1 MKIMNQ
7 IKYSSFENPAQLL
20 SVFDYFLT
28 FDDCEMRVNGSMKDG
43 EQVDF
48 VFYLENG
55 IPYIQTP
62 GLRKFSFTRK
72 STLKLALNDLAE
84 MFTLDTIEIQLEAK
98 EE

>member
-20 SVFDYFLT
+20 SVFDYFLI

-43 EQVDF
+43 EQADF

-55 IPYIQTP
+55 RPYIQTL
-62 GLRKFSFTRK
+62 GLRKFPFTRK
-72 STLKLALNDLAE
+72 NTLKLALTDLFEVFA
-84 MFTLDTIEIQLEAK
+84 LDTVVVQLEGV

>member
-28 FDDCEMRVNGSMKDG
+28 FDDCEMRVDGSMKDG
-43 EQVDF
+43 KQADF

-55 IPYIQTP
+55 IPYVQTL
-62 GLRKFSFTRK
+62 GLRKFPFTRK
-72 STLKLALNDLAE
+72 NTLKLALNDLFE
-84 MFTLDTIEIQLEAK
+84 VFDLDTVVVQLEGV